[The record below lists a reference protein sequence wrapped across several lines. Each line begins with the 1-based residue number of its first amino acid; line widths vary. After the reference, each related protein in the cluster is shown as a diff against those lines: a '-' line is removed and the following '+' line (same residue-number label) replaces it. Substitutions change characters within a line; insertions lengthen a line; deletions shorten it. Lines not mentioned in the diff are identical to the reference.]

1 MSRET
6 GIRRRELLMG
16 LGGVGVLTT
25 VGGSAGARTHAFLT
39 DRTAMTSSFV
49 IGDLALS
56 IDCANCEESNG
67 HVVFDFG
74 GGPIEPG
81 SGGKE
86 RLTVSVSG
94 NPARVWLAT
103 LCPSPESP
111 LASYIDVSVSVN
123 NDRLFERDSLREF
136 NRAFVDGVQ
145 IPDEGCVE
153 PDDPIHIDVYWT
165 FLPDVPPSLAGST
178 ATLELL
184 FGAEQC
190 RHIENGA
197 ATNPFEGRSCG
208 PVPESECISC
218 IELGKADGLDERMPI
233 AVGDRLVL
241 DEGPGAGN
249 YELEITDAIQKDGD
263 ETIGVRFDLVSLEDA
278 PDRELCKVLV
288 KGGPEESTYDEA
300 EINDPELIWFAPET
314 DDDTESNANNDNTGQ
329 NDNGAG
335 TGDGSDADR
344 FAISHIRVFV
354 CAEADNTLED
364 EADDGCVPCENGESR
379 VIQAQFAYD
388 GPEDISLDVEQQVTG
403 NGLQETRNYDARV
416 GEDVTVDFNGSNSPD
431 FVFSGTT
438 TDGTIVTFEP
448 AIHTSCS
455 RPLPAELSATNGA
468 YTLTLVSATNKHNQ
482 SVCLDGT
489 ED

>member
-16 LGGVGVLTT
+16 IGGVGVLSA
-25 VGGSAGARTHAFLT
+25 VGGSAGARTHALLS
-39 DRTAMTSSFV
+39 DRTALTSSFV
-49 IGDLALS
+49 VGDLGLS

-67 HVVFDFG
+67 HVRFNFG

-86 RLTVSVSG
+86 RVTVSISG

-103 LCPSPESP
+103 VCPSPENP
-111 LASYIDVSVSVN
+111 LASYIDVSARVN

-136 NRAFVDGVQ
+136 NRAFVDGVR
-145 IPDEGCVE
+145 IPAEGCVE
-153 PDDPIHIDVYWT
+153 PDDPIDIDVYWT
-165 FLPDVPPSLAGST
+165 FLPDVPPSLAGSS

-190 RHIENGA
+190 RHIEDGA

-208 PVPESECISC
+208 PVPEPECVSC
-218 IELGKADGLDERMPI
+218 IELGKADDLDERMPI
-233 AVGDRLVL
+233 AIGDRLAL
-241 DEGPGAGN
+241 DAGPGVGS
-249 YELEITDAIQKDGD
+249 YELEITDTIQKDGD

-278 PDRELCKVLV
+278 PDRELCKVIV

-300 EINDPELIWFAPET
+300 EISDSELIWFAPEQNN
-314 DDDTESNANNDNTGQ
+314 DTE
-329 NDNGAG
+329 
-335 TGDGSDADR
+335 DGSDADR

-354 CAEADNTLED
+354 CAEADDTVD
-364 EADDGCVPCENGESR
+364 EETDDGCVPCEDGDPR
-379 VIQAQFAYD
+379 VIQARFAYD
-388 GPEDISLDVEQQVTG
+388 GPEDISLGVEQQVTG
-403 NGLQETRNYDARV
+403 NGPQEPLNYDARV
-416 GEDVTVDFNGSNSPD
+416 GEDITIDFNGSNRPD
-431 FVFSGTT
+431 FVLRGTT
-438 TDGTIVTFEP
+438 TDGTTVTFEP
-448 AIHTSCS
+448 LVHTSCS
-455 RPLPAELSATNGA
+455 RPLPSELSNSDGM
-468 YTLTLVSATNKHNQ
+468 YTLTLVSATNKNNQ